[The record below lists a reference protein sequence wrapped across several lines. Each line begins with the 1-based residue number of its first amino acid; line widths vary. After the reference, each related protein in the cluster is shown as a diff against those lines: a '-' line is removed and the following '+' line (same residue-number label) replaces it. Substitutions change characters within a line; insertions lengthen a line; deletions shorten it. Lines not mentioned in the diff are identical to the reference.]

1 MHDHDHPSTWH
12 LGDEAIYDYM
22 ERSLGG
28 QARIEAERHV
38 QSCPECARRLLEA
51 QALFAQIASVTAPR
65 LATDLAPGV
74 VASLRTARKTSVRW
88 RWVLAGQAAA
98 ATAALAALGV
108 NLHRWLDQALRDPAF
123 LAVRQAGAQL
133 LADVSGWLAPF
144 LDLVPSS
151 PMRMAPLRLSLPHL
165 QGPVSAWA
173 ALAGTALL
181 LGLLGNALLLRSPG
195 GVVPTMAD
203 RGNGAPAPGR

>member
-1 MHDHDHPSTWH
+1 MHDHPSTWH
-12 LGDEAIYDYM
+12 LGDEAIYDYLD
-22 ERSLGG
+22 RSLGG

-38 QSCPECARRLLEA
+38 QSCPECALRLREA
-51 QALFAQIASVTAPR
+51 QALFAQIASMPAPR

-74 VASLRTARKTSVRW
+74 VASLQAARKASVRW

-98 ATAALAALGV
+98 AIAALAALGV
-108 NLHRWLDQALRDPAF
+108 YLQRWVEQVLHDPAF
-123 LAVRQAGAQL
+123 VAVRQAGALL

-165 QGPVSAWA
+165 QGPVSGWA

-181 LGLLGNALLLRSPG
+181 LGVLGNALLLRSPG

-203 RGNGAPAPGR
+203 RGNGAAAPGR

>member
-1 MHDHDHPSTWH
+1 MLDHRSTWH
-12 LGDEAIYDYM
+12 LGDEAIYDYLD
-22 ERSLGG
+22 RSLGG

-38 QSCPECARRLLEA
+38 QSCPECALRLREA
-51 QALFAQIASVTAPR
+51 QALFAQIASMTAPR

-74 VASLRTARKTSVRW
+74 VASLQAARKASVRW

-98 ATAALAALGV
+98 AIAALAALGAYLQRWV
-108 NLHRWLDQALRDPAF
+108 DPVLHDPAF
-123 LAVRQAGAQL
+123 VAVRQAGALL

-165 QGPVSAWA
+165 QGPVSGWA

-181 LGLLGNALLLRSPG
+181 LGLLGNALLLRSPR
-195 GVVPTMAD
+195 GVVPTMTD
-203 RGNGAPAPGR
+203 RGNGAAAPGR